1 MRDNNNMSNDE
12 SAISFLRS
20 LAPQRFRQLLQHTRF
35 ESCIVPPLIRVRPI
49 PTKPMRSLH
58 ATTVATTASKFE
70 LEEAMSK
77 LLSPW
82 YLEIQTD
89 AMNPEWKQRIIT
101 ITFKF
106 HKIDNINCSLTYPT
120 IILSQAVRTSATPL
134 ASKVQTVGRHRN
146 ICIILMYIYIYKYK
160 TANVRFKTYKCL
172 SQICQTNVV
181 SIWAMFK
188 TPVIPL

>member
-1 MRDNNNMSNDE
+1 MQEIYIYTYLSIYIHVLVHRTLNIVISMRDNNNMSNDE

-146 ICIILMYIYIYKYK
+146 ICISILMCIYIY
-160 TANVRFKTYKCL
+160 L
-172 SQICQTNVV
+172 
-181 SIWAMFK
+181 
-188 TPVIPL
+188 

>member
-1 MRDNNNMSNDE
+1 MQVIQIFYRELSPCMQ
-12 SAISFLRS
+12 
-20 LAPQRFRQLLQHTRF
+20 QR
-35 ESCIVPPLIRVRPI
+35 
-49 PTKPMRSLH
+49 
-58 ATTVATTASKFE
+58 ATTASKFE

-106 HKIDNINCSLTYPT
+106 HKIDNINCSLTCPT

-134 ASKVQTVGRHRN
+134 TSKVQTVGRHRN
-146 ICIILMYIYIYKYK
+146 ICISILMYIYIFINIKQLMCVSK
-160 TANVRFKTYKCL
+160 HTSVCL
-172 SQICQTNVV
+172 KFAKRMLYRYEQCSR
-181 SIWAMFK
+181 
-188 TPVIPL
+188 PLLFHYSHELKNIINPTMS